1 MGKKYIIVGVPPIL
15 SVLGGEELGKDKP
28 YTAFNR
34 ISRDEKLKEKI
45 QNLIIN
51 LFEGECYDPD
61 DFEPDDD
68 FNAQLMEQL
77 KIWAKNN
84 GESDNVRVMGC

>member
-1 MGKKYIIVGVPPIL
+1 M
-15 SVLGGEELGKDKP
+15 GKDKP

-34 ISRDEKLKEKI
+34 ISRDEELKEKI

-77 KIWAKNN
+77 KIWAKIMVKVIMFALWDADYNI
-84 GESDNVRVMGC
+84 G

>member
-1 MGKKYIIVGVPPIL
+1 MGKINPIQHL
-15 SVLGGEELGKDKP
+15 IEFL
-28 YTAFNR
+28 
-34 ISRDEKLKEKI
+34 RDEKLKEKI

-77 KIWAKNN
+77 KIWAKIMVKVIMFALWDADYNI
-84 GESDNVRVMGC
+84 G

>member
-1 MGKKYIIVGVPPIL
+1 M
-15 SVLGGEELGKDKP
+15 
-28 YTAFNR
+28 
-34 ISRDEKLKEKI
+34 
-45 QNLIIN
+45 
-51 LFEGECYDPD
+51 FEGECYDPD